1 MEPTDLNVEGLTD
14 RQLSSL
20 YEEAA
25 RAVMENHPQSIEYQY
40 GLAIGVRVAQE
51 QERRSGR
58 QLNAG
63 REAMTEPIIKARH
76 HGMGKQIRV
85 YPNRVEIEKVFGGTQ
100 TIPMRQI
107 HDVKVSWRGKLTLK
121 TSTGDHELEILEFA
135 EVAQA
140 IRENM

>member
-1 MEPTDLNVEGLTD
+1 MEPTNLNVESMAD
-14 RQLSSL
+14 EQLSSL

-25 RAVMENHPQSIEYQY
+25 RAVTENDPQSIEYQY
-40 GLAIGVRVAQE
+40 GLAVGSKVAQE
-51 QERRSGR
+51 RESRSGR
-58 QLNAG
+58 QRNGG
-63 REAMTEPIIKARH
+63 RATMTEPIIKARH

-121 TSTGDHELEILEFA
+121 TSAGDFEFEILESA